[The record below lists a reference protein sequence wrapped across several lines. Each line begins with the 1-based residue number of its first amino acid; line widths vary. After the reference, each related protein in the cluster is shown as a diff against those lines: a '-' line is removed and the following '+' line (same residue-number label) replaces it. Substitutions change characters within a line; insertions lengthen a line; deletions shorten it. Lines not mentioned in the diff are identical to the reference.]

1 MNLLVFRIAYW
12 TFVNTFGHT
21 PNPIPLLS
29 AHNYNILFMIVYVN
43 YTLST
48 IHFLFTSVHLLLDM
62 NLCAHLGTQLIY
74 LHCGIEE
81 G

>member
-1 MNLLVFRIAYW
+1 MNLLVFRIANW

-29 AHNYNILFMIVYVN
+29 AHNYNILLMIVYVN
-43 YTLST
+43 CPPSIFSLY
-48 IHFLFTSVHLLLDM
+48 TSVHLLLDM